1 FDTKPLFG
9 KRIVTTRA
17 KGKSAAF
24 ASRLQDLGAEVI
36 ACAAIKTQALDLNPD
51 GEAMLAN
58 LDDYACLAFTSAQG
72 VRYFF
77 EALHERHKDARALG
91 QLQVCAVGT
100 ATAKALES
108 YGIMADFIPM
118 NYKAESLAE
127 TLLAELKAGDKLL
140 LVQPKVARHVI
151 QDTLQAQGLS
161 VDTLRLYETLIDQ
174 SQGEFLREALEQ
186 GVDYVTFT
194 SGSTVKNTLA
204 LLGES
209 AKDLL
214 GQAKL
219 ACIGPI
225 TAATLVEQ
233 GLEPGLISSVY
244 TMDGLVEAILED
256 NNQ

>member
-1 FDTKPLFG
+1 
-9 KRIVTTRA
+9 
-17 KGKSAAF
+17 
-24 ASRLQDLGAEVI
+24 
-36 ACAAIKTQALDLNPD
+36 
-51 GEAMLAN
+51 
-58 LDDYACLAFTSAQG
+58 
-72 VRYFF
+72 
-77 EALHERHKDARALG
+77 
-91 QLQVCAVGT
+91 
-100 ATAKALES
+100 
-108 YGIMADFIPM
+108 MADFIPM

-174 SQGEFLREALEQ
+174 SQGELLREALEQ

>member
-1 FDTKPLFG
+1 
-9 KRIVTTRA
+9 
-17 KGKSAAF
+17 
-24 ASRLQDLGAEVI
+24 
-36 ACAAIKTQALDLNPD
+36 
-51 GEAMLAN
+51 M
-58 LDDYACLAFTSAQG
+58 
-72 VRYFF
+72 
-77 EALHERHKDARALG
+77 
-91 QLQVCAVGT
+91 
-100 ATAKALES
+100 
-108 YGIMADFIPM
+108 
-118 NYKAESLAE
+118 
-127 TLLAELKAGDKLL
+127 
-140 LVQPKVARHVI
+140 
-151 QDTLQAQGLS
+151 
-161 VDTLRLYETLIDQ
+161 
-174 SQGEFLREALEQ
+174 
-186 GVDYVTFT
+186 DYVTFT